1 MGLKMASKT
10 QEAKDA
16 QGYTKKSQQC
26 NNCKN
31 YKSEMVEMPED
42 RWRNAYKVE
51 KNKRCGIGGFAVQ
64 SSASCK
70 RYEAANVRISE
81 PCKVGDEK

>member
-1 MGLKMASKT
+1 MASKT

-16 QGYTKKSQQC
+16 QGYTKKPQQC
-26 NNCKN
+26 NNCAN
-31 YKSEMVEMPED
+31 YKSEMVHTPASPEN
-42 RWRNAYKVE
+42 WRGAYNTE

-70 RYEAANVRISE
+70 IYAA
-81 PCKVGDEK
+81 G